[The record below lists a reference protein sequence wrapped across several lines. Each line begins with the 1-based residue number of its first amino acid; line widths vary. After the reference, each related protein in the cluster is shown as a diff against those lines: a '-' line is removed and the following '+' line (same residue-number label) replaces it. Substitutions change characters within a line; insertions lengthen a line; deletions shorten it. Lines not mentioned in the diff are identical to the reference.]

1 MTINNF
7 MRDEPGRQ
15 ELRNICAQLP
25 SGIDMVEVGVYAGE
39 STLALLECG
48 KFKRYVVVDPWI
60 DDYDSSQCDCL
71 STNHR
76 MTYVEQSFRENVL
89 SRYPFVEI
97 IKASSTDAA
106 KLLNGQ
112 MFDVC
117 YIDADHRYEFI
128 KEDILNYMKL
138 IRPGGFMSGHDYN
151 DAWGVKRA
159 VDEIFPGGATAYAGS
174 WLKQV

>member
-15 ELRNICAQLP
+15 EIRDICAQLP

-39 STLALLECG
+39 STLAFLECG

-60 DDYDSSQCDCL
+60 DDYDAQQCGTL
-71 STNHR
+71 GINHR

-89 SRYPFVEI
+89 SKYPFVEI
-97 IKASSTDAA
+97 VKASAADAA
-106 KLLNGQ
+106 ALLSDQ
-112 MFDVC
+112 MFDIC

-128 KEDILNYMKL
+128 KEDIINYMKL

-151 DAWGVKRA
+151 DSWGVKRA
-159 VDEIFPGGATAYAGS
+159 VHEIFPTPGVAYGSS